1 MTTQQLPSPSNQPST
16 VYNPLMFQNYQ
27 QPSYAPP
34 SSYIHYPQLQ
44 HYASGY
50 QQQTHS
56 QQIHSDFHLDLPVN
70 SSRSGCDFLQR
81 LPTEFQSLDFF
92 YNQAPFTQVQFA
104 QVKHLPI

>member
-1 MTTQQLPSPSNQPST
+1 MTTQQPPSPPNQPST
-16 VYNPLMFQNYQ
+16 VYNPLMFQNNQ

-34 SSYIHYPQLQ
+34 SNYIHYPQMQ

-56 QQIHSDFHLDLPVN
+56 QHTHPDFHLDLPVN
-70 SSRSGCDFLQR
+70 SSRSGRDFLQR
-81 LPTEFQSLDFF
+81 LPTEFQSLDFH
-92 YNQAPFTQVQFA
+92 YNQVQFA